1 MTMTV
6 TSAITR
12 VRNYLDD
19 INTSSDSRWS
29 DSEIAIALEV
39 SLDLLTNEA
48 VQGGVHQ
55 TFRKVAT
62 SALANGNI
70 TVPANIKII
79 SLFLLTG
86 NTRTAIYPAGAR
98 NRNFVDLA
106 TAGTVEFDYIAKNNV
121 NWGLVLP
128 ATPAT
133 EPITYGS
140 VDVDDNVWDAYL
152 CTLAAID
159 LAIKEGEVSPVLMD
173 RSERY
178 RKAMI
183 GKPVTGQIS
192 VFPQAKNI
200 LSPSSYYQL
209 YFYMKGP
216 TTLEVYR

>member
-6 TSAITR
+6 QGAIDR

-19 INTSSDSRWS
+19 INTTSDARWS
-29 DSEIAIALEV
+29 NDEIKLALET
-39 SLDLLTNEA
+39 SLDLLVNEA
-48 VQGGVHQ
+48 VQTGVHQ
-55 TFRKVAT
+55 SFRKVAT
-62 SALANGNI
+62 SSLSNGNI
-70 TVPANIKII
+70 TVLANVKII

-98 NRNFVDLA
+98 NRNFVDQA
-106 TAGTVEFDYIAKNNV
+106 TSGTVEYDYIAKNNV
-121 NWGLVLP
+121 DWASLTPSSVNVTY
-128 ATPAT
+128 AT
-133 EPITYGS
+133 

-159 LAIKEGEVSPVLMD
+159 LACKEGEVSPVLMD

-178 RKAMI
+178 RKAMM

-192 VFPQAKNI
+192 VFPQTRNI

-209 YFYMKGP
+209 YYYMKGP
-216 TTLEVYR
+216 VTLEVYR